1 MIKKSIIIKNWPK
14 YLLQWGI
21 LLSLILFISRIIP
34 STESV
39 DPEAYCPVGG
49 LQAFTTFLVNGTLPC
64 SMSSLQIMMGI
75 VFAAA
80 VVLFSK
86 LFCGYLCPLGT
97 IEELLIRL
105 RKYLGVKSISIKNG
119 SIMDSLLRILKYI
132 LLFWIFYM
140 TVTAS
145 ELFCK
150 NLDPYYAMATGFR
163 GEITLWMALLTMV
176 LLFLGGFFINMFW
189 SKYFCPFA
197 AISNSLK
204 FWVWIFFVF
213 VLYYFLNFIG
223 IAISWWLMLGSFCLL
238 GYLLEILCKKNK
250 FQLLYIM
257 KDSDACNGCGLC
269 NKKCPYSID
278 LKSASDGALYSV
290 DCTLCS
296 ECVAICP
303 ESALRVGRTFLKKES
318 MSCTTSSNRGKF
330 LPAIL
335 VVLIVVG
342 GIWFGNK
349 FELPT
354 IDETWNMETF
364 LVNNS
369 RSKGISSL
377 QTFKMEGLKS
387 VKCYG
392 SSMAL
397 KARLQ
402 KVPGIYG
409 LKTYTNHH
417 YVIITYDPT
426 VITTEE
432 IQKAIYIPARY
443 EIVAPDKMM
452 SDTINVFTIRTEKM
466 YDRMDIAY
474 LAMLLKN
481 TNRKIYG
488 IASEFA
494 CPLLIRIYMDPF
506 ENVDEQWF
514 RNIVESKSV
523 TLPVTDGVT
532 RDVQLNYKFVDMEDK
547 VDRISISDF
556 TRMMFVPYESE
567 MKSRVEE
574 YSGKM
579 QFIYELAN
587 LTYSKKQ
594 VLESMPYLNSYLAKY
609 EGFIGLYFELNNDLL
624 PVVRIRYAAPMNAIE
639 LWELLTSKTW
649 KVTYSEGEVHEI
661 PAKLIFN
668 EKGVEIPFNVHGVQ

>member
-1 MIKKSIIIKNWPK
+1 MQKKIMIIKNWPK
-14 YLLQWGI
+14 YLLQWGV
-21 LLSLILFISRIIP
+21 LLSLILFISSIIP
-34 STESV
+34 SSESV
-39 DPEAYCPVGG
+39 DPEAYCPMGG
-49 LQAFTTFLVNGTLPC
+49 LQAFVTFLVNGTLPC

-105 RKYLGVKSISIKNG
+105 RKYLGVKTITIVNG
-119 SIMDSLLRILKYI
+119 SFTDSLLRILKYI

-140 TVTAS
+140 TITAS

-150 NLDPYYAMATGFR
+150 NLDPYYAMATGFG
-163 GEITLWMALLTMV
+163 GEITLWMSLLTMI
-176 LLFLGGFFINMFW
+176 LLFVGGFFIDMFW

-197 AISNSLK
+197 AISNSFK
-204 FWVWIFFVF
+204 FWIWILLIF
-213 VLYYFLNFIG
+213 VLYYFFNSIG
-223 IAISWWLMLGSFCLL
+223 ISISWWIMLGSFCLL
-238 GYLLEILCKKNK
+238 GYFLEILCKKNK
-250 FQLLYIM
+250 FQLLYVV
-257 KDSDACNGCGLC
+257 KNSGSCNGCGLC
-269 NKKCPYSID
+269 NRKCPYNID
-278 LKSASDGALYSV
+278 LKSASDGPLYSV

-296 ECVAICP
+296 ECVTICP
-303 ESALRVGRTFLKKES
+303 ESALRIGKALLNQRST
-318 MSCTTSSNRGKF
+318 SCTISSNFNRKKF

-335 VVLIVVG
+335 VVLIVIG
-342 GIWFGNK
+342 GVWFGNK

-354 IDETWNMETF
+354 IDETWNMDTF
-364 LVNNS
+364 SENNS

-443 EIVAPDKMM
+443 EIMAPDKVI
-452 SDTINVFTIRTEKM
+452 SDSINVFTIRTEKM
-466 YDRMDIAY
+466 YDKMDIAY
-474 LAMLLKN
+474 LAILLKN

-488 IASEFA
+488 VASEFA
-494 CPLLIRIYMDPF
+494 CPLLIKIYMDPS
-506 ENVDEQWF
+506 ENVNEQWF
-514 RNIVESKSV
+514 RNIVESEFV
-523 TLPVTDGVT
+523 ALPVTDGVN
-532 RDVQLNYKFVDMEDK
+532 RSVQLNYKFVDMENE
-547 VDRISISDF
+547 VDQISVSDF
-556 TRMMFVPYESE
+556 TRFMFVPYKSE
-567 MKSRVEE
+567 MRNRVEE
-574 YSGKM
+574 CSDKM
-579 QFIYELAN
+579 QFIYELSDLA
-587 LTYSKKQ
+587 YSKKQ
-594 VLESMPYLNSYLAKY
+594 ILESMPYLNSYLAKY

-624 PVVRIRYAAPMNAIE
+624 PVVRIRYTAPMDAIK
-639 LWELLTSKTW
+639 LWDLLTSKTW
-649 KVTYSEGEVHEI
+649 KITYLNGEINEI
-661 PAKLIFN
+661 PAKLVFN
-668 EKGVEIPFNVHGVQ
+668 EKGVEMPLSVN